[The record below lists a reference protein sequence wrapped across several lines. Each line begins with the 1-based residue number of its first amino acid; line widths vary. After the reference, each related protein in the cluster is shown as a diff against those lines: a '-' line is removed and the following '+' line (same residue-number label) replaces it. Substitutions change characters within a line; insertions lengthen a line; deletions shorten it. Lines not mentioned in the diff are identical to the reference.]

1 LDRDFPEKVIS
12 EYLFLNAN
20 PYQLGIANLGWQV
33 IVHYILSSFP
43 DVSIR
48 IEYVDTLLSLPWNE
62 FDLIAVSAPFETAYP
77 NIIKMLHRI
86 GLPLFRKMR
95 KDPMPIVVAGGIL
108 NPYPLVDFID
118 VFVFGDG
125 RKPLTEI
132 IDLCRSGM
140 SRNRILETLSGSRY

>member
-1 LDRDFPEKVIS
+1 LGEKLDRYISPKPEIEIGPRFS
-12 EYLFLNAN
+12 RESNFRILFLNAN
-20 PYQLGIANLGWQV
+20 PYQLGIANLGWQE

-86 GLPLFRKMR
+86 VLPLFRKMR

-108 NPYPLVDFID
+108 NPIPF
-118 VFVFGDG
+118 
-125 RKPLTEI
+125 
-132 IDLCRSGM
+132 S
-140 SRNRILETLSGSRY
+140 